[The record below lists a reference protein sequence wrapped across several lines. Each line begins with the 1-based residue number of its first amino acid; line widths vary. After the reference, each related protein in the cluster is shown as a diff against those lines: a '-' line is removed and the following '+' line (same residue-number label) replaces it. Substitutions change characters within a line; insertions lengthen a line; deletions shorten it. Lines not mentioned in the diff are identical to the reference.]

1 MRIAVFG
8 RNRRLAGEYR
18 KSIKSSGLIYDE
30 KKPELVI
37 SLGGD
42 GTFLMAERIYPGV
55 PKLLIRDGNVCV
67 KCEWDSLTPL
77 LKHLKQRRFRLKEY
91 RKLELRFR
99 GKSKLAAND
108 VVIRNKNPMH
118 AIRFLVYVNGKRVDG
133 TMIGDGLVIATPF
146 GSTAYYYSITKKK
159 FSKGIGI
166 AFNNISADIRH
177 VNLQD
182 GAKIRIKMVR
192 GPATLSWD
200 NDPSVPVLKDG
211 EEIEVKLSNSVARI
225 TKII

>member
-8 RNRRLAGEYR
+8 KNRRLAAEYKR
-18 KSIKSSGLIYDE
+18 SIKASGLNYDG

-42 GTFLMAERIYPGV
+42 GTFLMAERVYPGV

-77 LKHLKQRRFRLKEY
+77 LKHLKQKRFRLKEY

-99 GKSKLAAND
+99 GKKKMAVND
-108 VVIRNKNPMH
+108 IVIRNKNPMH
-118 AIRFLVYVNGKRVDG
+118 AVRFIVYVNGQRVDG
-133 TMIGDGLVIATPF
+133 TMIGDGLVIATAF
-146 GSTAYYYSITKKK
+146 GSSAYYYSITKKT
-159 FSKGIGI
+159 FSRGLGI
-166 AFNNISADIRH
+166 AFNNLSKSVKDLRLPE
-177 VNLQD
+177 N
-182 GAKIRIKMVR
+182 AKIRVKIIR

-200 NDPSVPVLKDG
+200 NDPMVPVLKDG
-211 EEIEVKLSNSVARI
+211 EEIEVKLSGNVARI

>member
-8 RNRRLAGEYR
+8 KNRRLAADYR
-18 KSIKSSGLIYDE
+18 KSIKSSGLSYDE

-77 LKHLKQRRFRLKEY
+77 LKHLKQKRFRLKEY

-99 GKSKLAAND
+99 GKKKLAVND
-108 VVIRNKNPMH
+108 IVIRNKNPMH

-133 TMIGDGLVIATPF
+133 TMIGDGLVVATPF

-159 FSKGIGI
+159 FAKGIGI
-166 AFNNISADIRH
+166 AFNNILANISNI
-177 VNLQD
+177 NLPED
-182 GAKIRIKMVR
+182 AKIRIKMVR

-200 NDPSVPVLKDG
+200 NDPMVPVLKDG
-211 EEIEVKLSNSVARI
+211 EEIEVKLSSSVARI